1 MGNFWQ
7 EIPANKALWVIV
19 LSGVVAQSL
28 KIIRGLIKREK
39 FSFSWLVD
47 TGGMPS
53 SHSAVVVSFAVS
65 MGKELG
71 YSSPF
76 FALGI
81 VFAMITMFDAQTWR
95 RSIGMQA
102 KILNKMMDDLHEKK
116 KIEENRL
123 KELVGHT
130 PVEVFMGG
138 LVGLIITLLLY

>member
-7 EIPANKALWVIV
+7 EVGSNKVLWIVV
-19 LSGVVAQSL
+19 LSGVIAQGL
-28 KIIRGLIKREK
+28 KIIRGVARKEK
-39 FSFSWLVD
+39 FSFSWLID

-53 SHSAVVVSFAVS
+53 SHSAVVISFAVC

-71 YSSPF
+71 YASPF

-81 VFAMITMFDAQTWR
+81 LFAMITMFDAQTWR

-116 KIEENRL
+116 RIEENRL

-130 PVEVFMGG
+130 PVEVLMGA
-138 LVGLIITLLLY
+138 LVGLIATFIFY

>member
-7 EIPANKALWVIV
+7 EVGSNKVLWIVV
-19 LSGVVAQSL
+19 LSGVIAQGL
-28 KIIRGLIKREK
+28 KIIRGVVRKEK
-39 FSFSWLVD
+39 FSFSWLID

-53 SHSAVVVSFAVS
+53 SHSAVVISFAVC

-71 YSSPF
+71 YASPF

-81 VFAMITMFDAQTWR
+81 LFAMITMFDAQTWR

-102 KILNKMMDDLHEKK
+102 KILNEMMDDLHEKRR
-116 KIEENRL
+116 IEENRL

-130 PVEVFMGG
+130 PVEVLMGAM
-138 LVGLIITLLLY
+138 VGLIFTLIFY